1 MFSAFEQADKDNDGF
16 LSMEEYVKVFRL
28 EVLRPAI
35 YEKFH
40 LNSFSEHGVNI
51 SKEEVALYF
60 SSKVSFLKFLKI
72 CGDIR
77 LWMN

>member
-16 LSMEEYVKVFRL
+16 LSMEEYVKVFRF

-35 YEKFH
+35 YEKLQF
-40 LNSFSEHGVNI
+40 NSFSEHGVNI

-60 SSKVSFLKFLKI
+60 SSKV
-72 CGDIR
+72 
-77 LWMN
+77 

>member
-1 MFSAFEQADKDNDGF
+1 
-16 LSMEEYVKVFRL
+16 MEEYVKVFRL
-28 EVLRPAI
+28 EVLRPAM

-60 SSKVSFLKFLKI
+60 SSKVSFLAPSGALI
-72 CGDIR
+72 AIPTYY
-77 LWMN
+77 